1 MRFDSHE
8 HLAPEDRKVLI
19 ERYIARTAPGRLRSM
34 LRYVGIGADPEPATD
49 DYLINAANK
58 KQELND
64 KFLDILKEVGSS
76 N

>member
-1 MRFDSHE
+1 
-8 HLAPEDRKVLI
+8 
-19 ERYIARTAPGRLRSM
+19 M